1 MGLKVCCL
9 GSGSTG
15 NCIYIASETTAVLVD
30 QGLPLTYVEKCLRVL
45 NAPSKP
51 SIVVTH
57 AHADHIGGIPA
68 FVKRFGTTVYSGR
81 AAYTDLCLRGV
92 PETYLNMCDETF
104 SVGDITVEPFA
115 VSHDVPCCG
124 YTFASDGG
132 KVSVAT
138 DLGHAP
144 KRVLDAMS
152 DSGLVVLECNHDEE
166 LVKHNA
172 NYSYFL
178 KRRILSDRGH
188 LSNAAC
194 AEAAA
199 YLACRG
205 VRKIILAHL
214 SQENNSPEEA
224 ESAVRDRL
232 AVAGCCD
239 VRLEV
244 APPDRMTELCEIIA

>member
-15 NCIYIASETTAVLVD
+15 NCIYIASGTTAVLVD
-30 QGLPLTYVEKCLRVL
+30 QGLSLAYVEKCLRVL
-45 NAPSKP
+45 RAPATP
-51 SIVVTH
+51 AVVVTH

-68 FVKRFGTTVYSGR
+68 FVKRFGASVYCSR
-81 AAYTDLCLRGV
+81 AAYTELCMRGV
-92 PETYLNMCDETF
+92 PEPNLHMCEETF
-104 SVGDITVEPFA
+104 TVGDITVTPFA

-124 YTFASDGG
+124 YTFACDGG

-166 LVKHNA
+166 LLKHNA

-178 KRRILSDRGH
+178 KRRILSERGH

-194 AEAAA
+194 AEAAV

-224 ESAVRDRL
+224 ESTVRDRL
-232 AVAGCCD
+232 AVAGCRD

-244 APPDRMTELCEIIA
+244 ALPDRMTELCEIIA